1 MGTKDVC
8 EKHLISLN
16 DVFAEVWNFRS
27 KVRIHPE
34 ALYEAPTEHITHAKH
49 EYVHKYRDIF
59 KYYRNELKLNIA
71 VLGVENQTKPEK
83 AMPARVMTYDA
94 LFYEDQFRHMR
105 SGVKLIPVFTKV
117 LYFGYH
123 KRWTEPRSLSEQCR
137 VPIEFA
143 DQFQDYRIEVVELAW
158 LTDEE
163 IDSLS
168 GDLKVAAIFL
178 RKLRLNEISE
188 WPRLKIQHIDEL
200 LNLFTEITKQSEFQ
214 RMKSECAERK
224 GEIMMCDVF
233 ENYKKDLIS
242 QGMTI
247 GEERGEKRG
256 IQIGEERGEK
266 IGELNQLLVM
276 TKRIMGKMGSTL
288 EESMRYLQLTEA
300 EKNLIRGAVGA

>member
-1 MGTKDVC
+1 MKKIEVVAAIVQDTDEIWWLETIGGHHWIARRVPDDV
-8 EKHLISLN
+8 
-16 DVFAEVWNFRS
+16 
-27 KVRIHPE
+27 
-34 ALYEAPTEHITHAKH
+34 
-49 EYVHKYRDIF
+49 YVVMP
-59 KYYRNELKLNIA
+59 NQ
-71 VLGVENQTKPEK
+71 LGLDEFDLE
-83 AMPARVMTYDA
+83 DA

-242 QGMTI
+242 QGSDVY
-247 GEERGEKRG
+247 ENEFKP
-256 IQIGEERGEK
+256 
-266 IGELNQLLVM
+266 
-276 TKRIMGKMGSTL
+276 
-288 EESMRYLQLTEA
+288 
-300 EKNLIRGAVGA
+300 